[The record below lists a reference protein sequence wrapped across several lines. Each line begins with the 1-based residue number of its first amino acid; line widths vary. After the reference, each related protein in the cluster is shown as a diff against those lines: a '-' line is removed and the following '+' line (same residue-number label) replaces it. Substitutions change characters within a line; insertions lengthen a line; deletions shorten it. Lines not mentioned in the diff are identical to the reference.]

1 MLVKTIQEPESR
13 SPENVNPTENA
24 ISAVAKICKHNSS
37 LINVNDVLPM
47 WFSWLPVWED
57 EDEAEPVYN
66 YMCDLIEM

>member
-1 MLVKTIQEPESR
+1 MS
-13 SPENVNPTENA
+13 A
-24 ISAVAKICKHNSS
+24 IAKICKHNNS